1 MDEQHPTSSFG
12 VLEKDEPVG
21 SATFEEGLK
30 CVSEVDRVSSVSSCN
45 RMSNERNSL
54 CPQESLPTAAIVG
67 R

>member
-21 SATFEEGLK
+21 SATFEERLE
-30 CVSEVDRVSSVSSCN
+30 CVSEVDRSGVSSCN